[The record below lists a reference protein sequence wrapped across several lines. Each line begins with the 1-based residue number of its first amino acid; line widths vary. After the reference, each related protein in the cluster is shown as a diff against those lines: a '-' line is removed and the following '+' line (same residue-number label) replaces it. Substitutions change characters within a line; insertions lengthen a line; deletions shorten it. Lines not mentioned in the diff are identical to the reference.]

1 MRGKGRKKAF
11 FRPENPNVALA
22 AENRRRDG
30 DRLHSGYQY
39 AEPHSRHWPE
49 SSIKSSQANAG
60 GEMLFFARNVQ
71 AGPQPFGSILFIYSP
86 ASIGLRFF
94 TVLRP
99 MLDGLFGV
107 SIALQVHR
115 MITKG

>member
-1 MRGKGRKKAF
+1 MFGQETAFPAKNLSHSAQMRGKSRKKAI

-60 GEMLFFARNVQ
+60 GE
-71 AGPQPFGSILFIYSP
+71 
-86 ASIGLRFF
+86 
-94 TVLRP
+94 
-99 MLDGLFGV
+99 
-107 SIALQVHR
+107 
-115 MITKG
+115 